1 MANQFASISSAA
13 ALLKNWYQGP
23 LVSQFNDDLPL
34 YREIEKGKEKFNGLQ
49 VIRPLKVSRNQS
61 IGAVAD
67 GGTLPASGKQGTQQA
82 AISAKFN
89 YLVFGLTGPM
99 IKASQGDKGAFVS
112 AMTYEMDEGLNDLK
126 TDVNRQLFWDGTSD
140 LATVSAA
147 AVASTIITVT
157 GRTSNED
164 GNKYLDIGSVI
175 DIYSGT
181 TLVASAVTIT
191 AISGTTTATLT
202 LSAAVTCS
210 ANDIVVRS
218 GSFGNEI
225 QGLLYGLD
233 GGTST
238 IYSIDRSTYS
248 AYQGNVISAS
258 GGQLSLNAM
267 QQAVNEARRRGGA
280 KIDTILCDFNSERF
294 YNKLLV
300 ADRRYVIDGA
310 GKVKGDGSFTDKN
323 MSYLEFAGQPVV
335 PDKDSPQNFFFLD
348 RKNWKKY
355 VLAELEWADETG
367 SYMIAQ
373 TSSDAFQVRLRLFAN
388 LFCEKYS
395 AQAVLTSY
403 ISP

>member
-1 MANQFASISSAA
+1 MANQFASITTAA

-49 VIRPLKVSRNQS
+49 VIRPLKVNRNPA

-67 GGTLPASGKQGTQQA
+67 GGVLPASGQQGTIQA
-82 AISAKFN
+82 NISAKFN

-99 IKASQGDKGAFVS
+99 IKASQGDKGSFVS
-112 AMTYEMDEGLNDLK
+112 AMTYEMEEGLNDLK

-140 LATVSAA
+140 LATVSAN
-147 AVASTIITVT
+147 AVASTVITAT

-164 GNKYLDIGSVI
+164 GNKYLAPNMVI

-181 TLVASAVTIT
+181 TQVAQGVTIVSV
-191 AISGTTTATLT
+191 SGTTTATIT
-202 LSAAVTCS
+202 LNAAVTCS
-210 ANDIVVRS
+210 ANDIIVRS

-225 QGLLYGLD
+225 QGLLTGLD

-238 IYSIDRSTYS
+238 IYGIDRSLYQQT
-248 AYQGNVISAS
+248 QGNVISGS
-258 GGQLSLNAM
+258 GGQLTLNLM
-267 QQAVNEARRRGGA
+267 QQAWNAARQRGGA
-280 KIDTILCDFNSERF
+280 KPDTVLCDFNSERF
-294 YNKLLV
+294 YNKLLI
-300 ADRRYVIDGA
+300 ADRRYVVDGS
-310 GKVKGDGSFTDKN
+310 GKVKGDGTFTDSK
-323 MSYLEFAGQPVV
+323 MSYLEFGGQPVV
-335 PDKDSPQNFFFLD
+335 PDKDCPQVFFFLD

-395 AQAVLTSY
+395 AQALLQSY